1 VQDANAWFEFL
12 ISLGKRTAPN
22 ATPYHEANV

>member
-1 VQDANAWFEFL
+1 L

-22 ATPYHEANV
+22 DTPYHEANVWLIWLNLF

>member
-1 VQDANAWFEFL
+1 L

-22 ATPYHEANV
+22 DTPYHEANVWLRDD

>member
-1 VQDANAWFEFL
+1 L

-22 ATPYHEANV
+22 DTPYHEANVWLMDD